1 MVQYKEGSRRTG
13 ATRQIYHSLLKQIEA
28 GVYGVGDALPSSR
41 ALAEELGVSRT
52 TVTAAFDQL
61 ISEGYVRVQ
70 QGRKASVASAGRLSQ
85 VNQHYRP
92 AIAARQLSAYATRA
106 MDLPSNSTAGRQ
118 PLKFDFRYGDVAA
131 ADFPKASWRKALN
144 TAFLIHRD
152 RLGYDDP
159 AGSRSL
165 REALQGYVW
174 RSRGISC
181 DLDQIMV
188 VNGSQ
193 QALDLC
199 ARVLVNPGDRVVV
212 EDPCYAMAKN
222 VMLAVGANTI
232 AVPCGAHGLDT
243 TKLPQAGDIAV
254 AYVTPSHQFP
264 LGGVLPAAHRQ
275 ALMEWAASAN
285 AYVIE
290 DDYDSEYRYDVGP
303 IPPLYLSGHGRVIY
317 VGTVSKTLA
326 PTLRL
331 GYIVLPHP
339 LVDAFIDCKRIA
351 DRHTSTFEQEALAA
365 LIETG
370 AYERHVRRMRRL
382 NAERRTVFLASMTR
396 AFADD
401 IEIVGTTAGLHVVVW
416 FNTICSREEERFAE
430 AARNHDIG
438 IYPVTRLFSSPTDE
452 RAGYI
457 FGYASMSVDQLAK
470 GVEELH
476 CVYLDLGGNAQ
487 SPGGTGDVNG
497 KFSMTR

>member
-13 ATRQIYHSLLKQIEA
+13 ATRRIYNSLLKQIEA

-41 ALAEELGVSRT
+41 SLAEELGVSRT

-61 ISEGYVRVQ
+61 VSEGYVRVR
-70 QGRKASVASAGRLSQ
+70 QGRKASVASGGRPSH
-85 VNQHYRP
+85 VDQHDRP
-92 AIAARQLSAYATRA
+92 MIAAHQLSAYATRA
-106 MDLPSNSTAGRQ
+106 MALPSNSTAGRP

-144 TAFLIHRD
+144 ATFLMHRD

-165 REALQGYVW
+165 RETLQGYVW

-188 VNGSQ
+188 VNGAQ

-212 EDPCYAMAKN
+212 EDPCYVMAKN
-222 VMLAVGANTI
+222 VMLAVGANSV
-232 AVPCGAHGLDT
+232 AVPCGAHGMDT
-243 TKLPQAGDIAV
+243 TKLPEAGDIAV

-264 LGGVLPAAHRQ
+264 LGGVLPAAGRQ
-275 ALMEWAASAN
+275 ALMEWAKLAN
-285 AYVIE
+285 TYVIE
-290 DDYDSEYRYDVGP
+290 DDYDSEYRYDVAP
-303 IPPLYLSGHGRVIY
+303 IPPLYLSGQGRVIY
-317 VGTVSKTLA
+317 VGTISKTLA

-331 GYIVLPHP
+331 GYIVLPYP

-370 AYERHVRRMRRL
+370 AYERHVRKMRRL
-382 NAERRTVFLASMTR
+382 NAARRAIFLASMTSS
-396 AFADD
+396 FMDD

-416 FNTICSREEERFAE
+416 FNTISSAQEAHFADF
-430 AARNHDIG
+430 ARHHDVG
-438 IYPVTRLFSSPTDE
+438 IYPITGMFLSSTNE
-452 RAGYI
+452 QAGYI
-457 FGYASMSVDQLAK
+457 FGYASMSVDQLAI
-470 GVEELH
+470 GVEKLH
-476 CVYLDLGGNAQ
+476 RAYLSFIGGAAPQKGLGRQ
-487 SPGGTGDVNG
+487 
-497 KFSMTR
+497 R